1 MAQKENRVKYLLQNT
16 VIFAFGNIATRLI
29 SFFLVPIYTNVL
41 STTEYGIIDTVFT
54 VCTLLAPVIS
64 LNIMEG
70 IMRFA
75 LIKNADH
82 NKIMS
87 VGLICFLFAI
97 VAALLII
104 PLANTIPAIAPYTV
118 YMYCY
123 VVLFSGSQIF
133 LAYLRGKEQLL
144 QYSIGNIINTVC
156 IAVFNIYY
164 LVVLHQGIAGY
175 FKAYIWASAI
185 TMLYAFY
192 VGNVKEVIHR
202 FHLDRQI
209 AGQMIRYSAVLIP
222 NSFMWWITNSSDRLM
237 ISAMVGAAANGLYAV
252 SYKLPTLIQVVTN
265 IFNQAWSYSAIH
277 ENDSEDRDEYFNQI
291 FNVVFMIATLSAVG
305 LLAIIKP
312 FMRIYVADIYY
323 DAWRYVPYLAVGFVY
338 STVATFLGTSYTVN
352 IDGKGYLCSA
362 TCGAGVN
369 LVLNLLLIPG
379 MGVSG
384 AALAT
389 CLSYISVFVYRYVDT
404 QKYVSL
410 VVFSAR
416 NLAATCI
423 LVLTAVTV
431 YWDSPIGA
439 VLLWLELTAELILFR
454 NVWMPMFCE
463 IKKKV
468 LSKRKRGSSN
478 DR

>member
-1 MAQKENRVKYLLQNT
+1 MAKNENRVKYLLQNT

-41 STTEYGIIDTVFT
+41 STIEYGIVDTVFT
-54 VCTLLAPVIS
+54 VCTLLAPTIS
-64 LNIMEG
+64 FNIMEG

-87 VGLICFLFAI
+87 VGLACFLFAI
-97 VAALLII
+97 VAGLLII
-104 PLANTIPAIAPYTV
+104 PVSSLFPGMAPYAM
-118 YMYCY
+118 YIYCY
-123 VVLFSGSQIF
+123 VAFLAGSQIF

-144 QYSIGNIINTVC
+144 QYSIGNIINTAC

-164 LVVLHQGIAGY
+164 LVVLRQGIAGY
-175 FKAYIWASAI
+175 LKAYIWASAI

-192 VGNVKEVIHR
+192 VGNVKEVFHH

-209 AGQMIRYSAVLIP
+209 AGKMIRYSAVLIP
-222 NSFMWWITNSSDRLM
+222 NSFMWWIMNSSDRLM
-237 ISAMVGAAANGLYAV
+237 ISAMVGVAANGLYAV

-277 ENDSEDRDEYFNQI
+277 ENNSEDRDGYFNQI

-305 LLAIIKP
+305 LMVIIKP
-312 FMRIYVADIYY
+312 FLRIYVADVYY
-323 DAWRYVPYLAVGFVY
+323 DAWKYVPYLAVGFVY
-338 STVATFLGTSYTVN
+338 LTVATFLGTSYTVN
-352 IDGKGYLCSA
+352 IDSKGYLCSA

-369 LVLNLLLIPG
+369 LILNFLLIPQI
-379 MGVSG
+379 GVSG

-404 QKYVSL
+404 KKYVRF

-416 NLAATCI
+416 NIAVSCVI
-423 LVLTAVTV
+423 LLTAITV
-431 YWDSPIGA
+431 YLDGPIGTA
-439 VLLWLELTAELILFR
+439 LLWLELAAELVLFG
-454 NVWMPMFCE
+454 NVWMPMLRE
-463 IKKKV
+463 IQ
-468 LSKRKRGSSN
+468 KRLLCKQKSGRRE
-478 DR
+478 DK